1 MKKFYYL
8 TASAIILISL
18 IIIQSCSTIRE
29 ISQTLADI
37 QKLKFKLENVNG
49 FRVAGIDVT
58 NKKSINDFSM
68 MDGLK
73 LTQAYATKK
82 FPAEFVL
89 NVAAQNPND
98 GKTKGSRQ
106 ANATITD
113 FDWNLYIDDV
123 KTING
128 NIAND
133 VTVPGTG
140 QSTIIPLSMGLDLY
154 EFFGRQGYDKVI
166 NLALNIGGIGGSPTR
181 LKLDARPTVTTPF
194 GPISY
199 PGRLTIVDKEFTN

>member
-73 LTQAYATKK
+73 LTQAFATKK

>member
-1 MKKFYYL
+1 MKKYYFL
-8 TASAIILISL
+8 MASAVILLSI
-18 IIIQSCSTIRE
+18 IIIQSCSTIRQ
-29 ISQTLADI
+29 ISQTLADL
-37 QKLKFKLENVNG
+37 QRLKFKLENVNG

-73 LTQAYATKK
+73 LTQAFATKK

-98 GKTKGSRQ
+98 GKASGSRQ

-133 VTVPGTG
+133 VTVPGSG
-140 QSTIIPLSMGLDLY
+140 QSTIIPLAMGIDLY

-166 NLALNIGGIGGSPTR
+166 NLALNIGGVGGSPSR
-181 LKLDARPTVTTPF
+181 LKLDAKPTVTTTL

-199 PGRLTIVDKEFTN
+199 PGRLTIIDKEFRQ

>member
-1 MKKFYYL
+1 MKKFYFFM
-8 TASAIILISL
+8 ASALALIAI
-18 IIIQSCSTIRE
+18 IIIQSCGTIRQ
-29 ISQTLADI
+29 ISQTLADL
-37 QKLKFKLENVNG
+37 QRLKFKLENVNG
-49 FRVAGIDVT
+49 FKVAGIDVN
-58 NKKSINDFSM
+58 NKKSVNDFSM

-73 LTQAYATKK
+73 LTQAFATKK

-98 GKTKGSRQ
+98 GKAAGSKQ

-123 KTING
+123 KTIHG

-133 VTVPGTG
+133 VSVPGSG
-140 QSTIIPLSMGLDLY
+140 QSTIIPLAMGLDLY

-166 NLALNIGGIGGSPTR
+166 NLALNVGGVGGSPTR
-181 LKLDARPTVTTPF
+181 LKLDAKPTVSTPL

-199 PGRLTIVDKEFTN
+199 PGRLTIVDKEFRQ